1 MSEFGRLGYLW
12 HATVPSSHVH
22 TSVFSTLVGYFAFI
36 NVDASTSYVWVS
48 SVATAAITASITHSG
63 KVTVTAKANVG

>member
-1 MSEFGRLGYLW
+1 VVKTTEEKQAL
-12 HATVPSSHVH
+12 T
-22 TSVFSTLVGYFAFI
+22 
-36 NVDASTSYVWVS
+36 DASTSYVWVS